1 MIQVKLFNPV
11 FVLLLA
17 LLFAPRFVFC
27 QDYATVGAED
37 DTAEIETNL
46 LVEAQVLFNSKPF
59 EGVIIQ
65 VINETEKVVK
75 TDTTRPNG
83 FFRIKLDFD
92 SVYVIYFKKKG
103 FVTKKV
109 EVDTRNMVEAE
120 KEFGYDL
127 GLFKLSMLKKETSMD
142 YSIYLKPVARFR
154 YSETAQIFVVDR
166 EYRKEVKK
174 RFKEKDQEPE
184 IINF

>member
-17 LLFAPRFVFC
+17 LLFAPRIVFC

-75 TDTTRPNG
+75 TDTTEPNG

-92 SVYVIYFKKKG
+92 SV
-103 FVTKKV
+103 
-109 EVDTRNMVEAE
+109 
-120 KEFGYDL
+120 
-127 GLFKLSMLKKETSMD
+127 
-142 YSIYLKPVARFR
+142 LKPVARFR
-154 YSETAQIFVVDR
+154 YSETAQIFIVDR